1 MKLESLAT
9 RLENMMTEKIK
20 PLETNFEKMEK
31 EMKELK
37 DDYNFSLDHV
47 FMASITYSWRDC
59 RNLGMSC
66 S

>member
-37 DDYNFSLDHV
+37 DYYNFSLDHV
-47 FMASITYSWRDC
+47 EETVHGEIAETWE
-59 RNLGMSC
+59 
-66 S
+66 